1 MPPSS
6 PYQPAPK
13 RRRVLG
19 ELGQRHLNAP
29 LPFTKRAP
37 ITLDQ
42 ENVDEVNEGLYNGIY
57 DINEIFAV
65 TNGTWL
71 PSPAQS
77 ARARRTQEEQS
88 DDEDFPSP
96 VGDGPASDIELPD
109 DDHMGDNDNDIEGEQ
124 FHEGIPRAGDEHNVD
139 DHNHEDHA
147 DEFGFD
153 EHGERIDPDE
163 DLEETEQLQHSMFDP
178 SAIGLR
184 EINNLAH
191 FGVSSHK
198 PGNGV
203 EELLADDLDKYW
215 QSDGQQPH
223 LLTIHF
229 LRRVE
234 IRAIR
239 FYVDYNQDESYTPT
253 NIVWHAGT
261 GHHDLIEFADVKL
274 TNPVGWQDVPIA
286 NCGGAPDGHSLCCWI
301 VQAHIKENHQN
312 GKDTHI
318 RGIKIFAID
327 ENTVGGAV
335 AAGGDAIHEMG
346 VRIDEAAERMQVE
359 LALANDNSNKAEEQE
374 DYDEAS
380 LLELLAHI
388 DREAGSAEVG
398 SRSRYRPGEG
408 GFSDFPD
415 FMRDP
420 VIR

>member
-1 MPPSS
+1 MLRSL
-6 PYQPAPK
+6 PYQPALK

-19 ELGQRHLNAP
+19 ELAERDLNTPRP
-29 LPFTKRAP
+29 LGLRAP

-57 DINEIFAV
+57 DIAEIFAV

-71 PSPAQS
+71 ASPAQS
-77 ARARRTQEEQS
+77 ARAQRTQEEQS

-96 VGDGPASDIELPD
+96 VGDGPASDIELQD
-109 DDHMGDNDNDIEGEQ
+109 DDQNHTNDNDLEGEG
-124 FHEGIPRAGDEHNVD
+124 FHEGLDEGMQGPD
-139 DHNHEDHA
+139 DHG

-203 EELLADDLDKYW
+203 EELLTEDLDKYW

-239 FYVDYNQDESYTPT
+239 FYVDYNHDESYTPT
-253 NIVWHAGT
+253 NIVWYAGT

-318 RGIKIFAID
+318 RGLKIFAID

-346 VRIDEAAERMQVE
+346 VRIDEAAERME
-359 LALANDNSNKAEEQE
+359 AAALANNNTEEN

-380 LLELLAHI
+380 LLELLEHI
-388 DREAGSAEVG
+388 DREAGSAEAG

>member
-6 PYQPAPK
+6 TYKPAPK
-13 RRRVLG
+13 QRRVLA
-19 ELGQRHLNAP
+19 ELSERHLNAP

-42 ENVDEVNEGLYNGIY
+42 ENIEEVHEGLYNGIY
-57 DINEIFAV
+57 DIDEIFAV

-71 PSPAQS
+71 GSSAQIAQAQRSP
-77 ARARRTQEEQS
+77 EEQS
-88 DDEDFPSP
+88 DEEDFPSP
-96 VGDGPASDIELPD
+96 VGDGPASDIELQD
-109 DDHMGDNDNDIEGEQ
+109 DDHGHDNDNGLEGEA
-124 FHEGIPRAGDEHNVD
+124 FEGMPGLEEDHNVD
-139 DHNHEDHA
+139 NHAQDPDG
-147 DEFGFD
+147 DEFAYD
-153 EHGERIDPDE
+153 EHGDRIEPDE

-203 EELLADDLDKYW
+203 EELLAEDLDKYW

-274 TNPVGWQDVPIA
+274 TNPVGWQDVPIT

-359 LALANDNSNKAEEQE
+359 GLVGNGAEEQD

-388 DREAGSAEVG
+388 DREAGSAEAG